1 VTAARSSLAAAAGPG
16 HSPTVARGF
25 VKVHFLLALLASLLV
40 EKGSR
45 STSKHRPIFYAPQL
59 HSVLLDPFP
68 AFSSTK
74 LVNFT
79 VVPSN
84 RQVSIP
90 RQKTRKSFSSSDKSP
105 CQCSF
110 RDRLSSA
117 PRSRD
122 SRGHAIKMEGKALVV
137 TAAGLRRTRIIKA
150 QSAEDSARGPAAK
163 PRPAGEMLKLCVTA
177 SSWAT
182 AAEPDMTGTR
192 FSSRLITSPAA
203 RNSTSN

>member
-1 VTAARSSLAAAAGPG
+1 
-16 HSPTVARGF
+16 
-25 VKVHFLLALLASLLV
+25 LLALLASLLV

-59 HSVLLDPFP
+59 HSVRLGVLLDPFP

-84 RQVSIP
+84 RQISIP

-105 CQCSF
+105 CSF
-110 RDRLSSA
+110 RDRLSCA

-122 SRGHAIKMEGKALVV
+122 SHHAIKMEGKALVV